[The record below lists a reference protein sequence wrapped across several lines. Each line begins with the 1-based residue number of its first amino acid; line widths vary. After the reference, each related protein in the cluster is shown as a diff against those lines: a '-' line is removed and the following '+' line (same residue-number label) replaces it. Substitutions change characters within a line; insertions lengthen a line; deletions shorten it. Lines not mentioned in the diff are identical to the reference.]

1 MSAERKPVEA
11 TIIDERIAVT
21 YPRLNVPAYTA
32 IVTYQA
38 QDPVPRTLFIPL
50 GEVAP
55 GREADLRGE
64 IDKRSGTLY
73 KRYLEVRATRIRE
86 DLERAGAFRPEV
98 LRF

>member
-1 MSAERKPVEA
+1 LAAERRPVEA

-50 GEVAP
+50 DDISPGKGEQV
-55 GREADLRGE
+55 RGE
-64 IDKRSGTLY
+64 IDKRSGGLY